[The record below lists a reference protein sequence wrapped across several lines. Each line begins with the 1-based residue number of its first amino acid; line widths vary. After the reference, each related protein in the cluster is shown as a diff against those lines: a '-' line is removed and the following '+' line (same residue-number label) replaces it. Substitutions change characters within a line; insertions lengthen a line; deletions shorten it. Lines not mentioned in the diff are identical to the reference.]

1 VLFEWSGGTFDS
13 GASDGMVY
21 RRSGV
26 RFQAKATTQACKG
39 ELHCEDRQPVDALK
53 GRRRAPYQ
61 KITCGPPKV
70 PCRILR
76 HCGILQ
82 KIYANGRTRG
92 DCPVFQRK

>member
-39 ELHCEDRQPVDALK
+39 ELHCEDHQPVDVFE
-53 GRRRAPYQ
+53 GRRRAPL
-61 KITCGPPKV
+61 PKNNV
-70 PCRILR
+70 RAAESSL
-76 HCGILQ
+76 
-82 KIYANGRTRG
+82 
-92 DCPVFQRK
+92 